1 VWGLASVAGEA
12 AEADLL
18 AVVAARAGIG
28 EDTLLDGLREAVAQQ
43 LVLTEAAGER
53 YVFRHA
59 LVREAVYQHI
69 LLGERRR
76 LHACMAEVL
85 QERHRDGHD
94 ARVLAE
100 LAHHWY
106 AARDDYRALAAA
118 VTAGRAAVM
127 AFAPAEG
134 VRQFERAIALW
145 DRCRT
150 SVPGHR
156 GNGWT
161 CSAPPRRPPI

>member
-1 VWGLASVAGEA
+1 MGLASVAGEA

-134 VRQFERAIALW
+134 CGSSSGLLHCGTG
-145 DRCRT
+145 CRT